1 MLAFIQLTDNIV
13 QLFVI
18 YKLELPTG
26 SPRGAAACFCFSD
39 YKYCSNKTGDFM
51 GNWISGLSLKN
62 STETELWS
70 FPIDGPICRLP
81 MSLAF
86 GLLLTPIGF

>member
-1 MLAFIQLTDNIV
+1 MGLT
-13 QLFVI
+13 
-18 YKLELPTG
+18 
-26 SPRGAAACFCFSD
+26 ACFCFSD

-70 FPIDGPICRLP
+70 FPIDGPICRFP
-81 MSLAF
+81 MSLAL
-86 GLLLTPIGF
+86 GSC